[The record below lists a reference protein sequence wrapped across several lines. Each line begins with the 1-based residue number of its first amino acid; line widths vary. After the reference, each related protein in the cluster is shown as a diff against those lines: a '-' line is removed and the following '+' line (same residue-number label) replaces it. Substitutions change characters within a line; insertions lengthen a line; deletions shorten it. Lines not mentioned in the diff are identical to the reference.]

1 MPNRNA
7 TTTTNTMKT
16 ELQKE
21 LAKICPS
28 ISISTIWEHDPD
40 SGPISKE
47 CELFDASED
56 DDWQAWQSNVRA
68 VAVVDGEEIE
78 GNAYLGGIFEKYGD
92 VPGESNPTILG
103 YEPHMTV
110 EALKEL
116 KRQIEDDCTVKAID
130 AAIAAIKSR
139 A

>member
-1 MPNRNA
+1 
-7 TTTTNTMKT
+7 MKT
-16 ELQKE
+16 ELQKF
-21 LAKICPS
+21 LATIIPS
-28 ISISTIWEHDPD
+28 IAIQTIWEHDPD

-56 DDWQAWQSNVRA
+56 DDWQAWRSEVRA
-68 VAVVDGEEIE
+68 TCIINGEEIH
-78 GNAYLGGIFEKYGD
+78 GSSYLGEIFEKYGD